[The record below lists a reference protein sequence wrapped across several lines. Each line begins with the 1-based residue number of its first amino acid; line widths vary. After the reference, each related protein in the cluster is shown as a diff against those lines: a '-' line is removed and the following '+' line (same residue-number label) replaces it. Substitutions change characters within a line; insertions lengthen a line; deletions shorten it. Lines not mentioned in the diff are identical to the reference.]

1 MSRLEDFSPRTDD
14 YTQTATPITSPTAR
28 LLDDYALYGVKPGSD
43 ERDTREL
50 PDATQVE
57 ANINALME
65 TMGDIVADTR
75 LEDETPELLWS
86 LVNTFHRRIAHAQ
99 KRLDD
104 VEMKQRQSQR
114 EQDGSEIASVE
125 LERLIDEG
133 RTLTQTRDAFEAMRD
148 WAAENYHVQ
157 TGSPW
162 LPRTG
167 SKTSHQTLTAAMI
180 DSRDFLSAKRR
191 KETEINCPAGTK
203 IAFTGGV
210 EYQVVDPIWDA
221 LDKAK
226 AKYPDMVLIH
236 GGSPKGAELIA
247 ARWATTRNVTAVV
260 FKPDWT
266 RHGKAAP
273 FKRNDQMLEIIPQGL
288 IAAPGTGITENLV
301 DKARKLGITVMRV
314 GV

>member
-1 MSRLEDFSPRTDD
+1 MSRFEEFSSEHHSP
-14 YTQTATPITSPTAR
+14 TPSPTAR
-28 LLDDYALYGVKPGSD
+28 LLDDYALYGVRPGSD

-50 PDATQVE
+50 PDADLVE

-65 TMGDIVADTR
+65 TMGDIFAGTR

-86 LVNTFHRRIAHAQ
+86 LVNTFHRRIAHSQ

-104 VEMKQRQSQR
+104 IEMKQRESQR
-114 EQDGSEIASVE
+114 EQDGSEIRSVE

-133 RTLTQTRDAFEAMRD
+133 RSLTQARDAFEAMRD

-167 SKTSHQTLTAAMI
+167 SKTSHQSLTAAMI

-191 KETEINCPAGTK
+191 KETETNCPEGTK
-203 IAFTGGV
+203 IAFAGGLDFNAV
-210 EYQVVDPIWDA
+210 TPIWTA

-247 ARWATTRNVTAVV
+247 ARWAATRNVTAVV
-260 FKPDWT
+260 FKPDWI

-273 FKRNDQMLEIIPQGL
+273 FKRNDQMLEIVPQGL
-288 IAAPGTGITENLV
+288 IATPGTGITENLV

-314 GV
+314 GA

>member
-1 MSRLEDFSPRTDD
+1 MSRFEEFSSDHRSP
-14 YTQTATPITSPTAR
+14 TPSPTAR
-28 LLDDYALYGVKPGSD
+28 LLDDYALYGVRPGSD

-50 PDATQVE
+50 PDADLVE

-65 TMGDIVADTR
+65 TMGDIFAGTR

-86 LVNTFHRRIAHAQ
+86 LVNTFHRRIAHSQ

-104 VEMKQRQSQR
+104 IEMKQRECQR
-114 EQDGSEIASVE
+114 EQDGSEIRSVE

-148 WAAENYHVQ
+148 WAGENYHVQ

-191 KETEINCPAGTK
+191 KETETHCPEGTK
-203 IAFTGGV
+203 IAFTGGLDFNEV
-210 EYQVVDPIWDA
+210 TPIWNA

-226 AKYPDMVLIH
+226 AKYPTMVLIH

-247 ARWATTRNVTAVV
+247 AKWAATRNVTTVV
-260 FKPDWT
+260 FKPDWI

-273 FKRNDQMLEIIPQGL
+273 FKRNDQMLEIVPQGL
-288 IAAPGTGITENLV
+288 IATPGTGITENLV
-301 DKARKLGITVMRV
+301 DKAKKLGISVMRV
-314 GV
+314 GA